1 MRVIVGKASASAKH
15 EKYPEG
21 EIHAVLMF
29 IKSDNH
35 VKAEKIANHEMNARN
50 WGEIKM
56 SRIGTLK
63 PEEFNSKDEYIKDA
77 FLVAM
82 ERGFGAV
89 IYGTAEKE
97 PSKH

>member
-1 MRVIVGKASASAKH
+1 MRVIVGKASASGTH

-35 VKAEKIANHEMNARN
+35 DKAKKVANFEMNARN
-50 WGEIKM
+50 WDKVNM
-56 SRIGTLK
+56 SRIGTLN
-63 PEEFNSKDEYIKDA
+63 PDTFNSKDEPIKEA
-77 FLVAM
+77 FDCAM

-97 PSKH
+97 L